1 MPRRLLIDQ
10 WVVSF
15 TLPAGCPPA
24 TVRAVR
30 RVLNDPG
37 FPHRLRATV
46 RRLAAAAPALRAA
59 RVSVA
64 R

>member
-1 MPRRLLIDQ
+1 MPRRLVIDQ
-10 WVVSF
+10 WNLVF

-24 TVRAVR
+24 TARAVR
-30 RVLNDPG
+30 RALNDPG
-37 FPHRLRATV
+37 VPARLRAAV
-46 RRLAAAAPALRAA
+46 RGLAAAAPALRAA